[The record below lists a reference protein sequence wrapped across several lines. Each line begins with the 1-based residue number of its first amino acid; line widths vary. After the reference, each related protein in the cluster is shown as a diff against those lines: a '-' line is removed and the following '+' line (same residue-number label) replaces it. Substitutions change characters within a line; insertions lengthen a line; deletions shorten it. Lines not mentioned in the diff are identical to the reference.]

1 MASLGP
7 KSRPRIAQPLALAA
21 LLILAILVGGNLV
34 ARSLRHW
41 RGDIIK
47 ANMSLSSLVAH
58 QLAVHA
64 EDYLG
69 RLPADTDDQGRF
81 LITTPRDTLDLQL
94 TLLATRDFTT
104 APGLKGGFWVL
115 QENEFM
121 GYADPWSPPPAPVFG
136 PPPRSYQLILTQIKE
151 TIATGEP
158 VVRLHEVESVSV
170 SKSVFPLATEPIRR
184 DGRLIA
190 VAWVRIHIERD
201 LPASRLTRYL
211 NVTAFVAVF
220 AFLVVLLTSLYQRR
234 EIRSLN
240 RSLQRI
246 EQNPDHRLAPRRGMF
261 GSIHEAINALMDAL
275 DAVNRQHRQLE
286 VELHQQDKMAALGNL
301 LAAVAHEVKTPL
313 AILKTR
319 VQIWQRD
326 LKQFSDA
333 TGQPPPLTED
343 SMQIVLN
350 EIDRLSELLRRLLY
364 FSRPVRQDL
373 MRPVEAQDLVRHT
386 ALFIKPRLLEHRI
399 DLDMDLEAGGAEIL
413 GEPDALHQVFLNI
426 LTNSIQMVGEGGL
439 ISITARPSADGS
451 RVVVQ
456 VEDSGPGLPPAIREQ
471 VFTPFYSQRR
481 GGSGLGLAIAYEIVH
496 AHRGTIEFVDPERL
510 GGAHC
515 RVTFPLLQPTAEA
528 P

>member
-1 MASLGP
+1 MASLG
-7 KSRPRIAQPLALAA
+7 SRFRPRVTQPLALGA
-21 LLILAILVGGNLV
+21 LLVLAILVGGDLV
-34 ARSLRHW
+34 AHSLRHW
-41 RGDIIK
+41 RRDIIDT
-47 ANMSLSSLVAH
+47 NMSLSSLSAR
-58 QLAVHA
+58 QLAVQA
-64 EDYLG
+64 EEYLHG
-69 RLPADTDDQGRF
+69 LPADSDDQGRF
-81 LITTPRDTLDLQL
+81 LISAPRDTLDLQL
-94 TLLATRDFTT
+94 TLLATQAFATS
-104 APGLKGGFWVL
+104 PGLKGGFWVL

-136 PPPRSYQLILTQIKE
+136 PPPRSYQLILKQVNE
-151 TIATGEP
+151 TIATGQP
-158 VVRLHEVESVSV
+158 IVRLHEFESVSV
-170 SKSVFPLATEPIRR
+170 SKSVFPLATEPVRL
-184 DGRLIA
+184 DGHLVA
-190 VAWVRIHIERD
+190 VAWVRIHIERE
-201 LPASRLTRYL
+201 LPAIRLTRYL

-246 EQNPDHRLAPRRGMF
+246 EQNPDHRLARRRGMF
-261 GSIHEAINALMDAL
+261 GSIHEAINAMMDSL
-275 DAVNRQHRQLE
+275 EVVNRQHRQLE

-373 MRPVEAQDLVRHT
+373 MRPVDAQDLIRHT

-399 DLDMDLEAGGAEIL
+399 DLDMDLEVGGAEIL
-413 GEPDALHQVFLNI
+413 GDPDALHQVFLNL
-426 LTNSIQMVGEGGL
+426 LTNSIQMAGEGGL
-439 ISITARPSADGS
+439 ISIAARPNDDGS
-451 RVVVQ
+451 RLVVHL
-456 VEDSGPGLPPAIREQ
+456 EDSGPGVPPGIREE
-471 VFTPFYSQRR
+471 VFTPFYGKRR

-496 AHRGTIEFVDPERL
+496 AHGGTIEFVDPERL

-515 RVTFPLLQPTAEA
+515 RVTLPLLQPTAEE